1 MNPMEREQMLSLL
14 TSAMKRAGT
23 ESSNAEQGYWYP
35 LSLPTYG
42 PEEVL
47 DAVDAM
53 ASFRTSMSERTRQF
67 EAEFARFNE
76 SKACTMVNSGSSAD
90 LLLSFLLTNPLKP
103 LVPAGSEILVPVVT
117 WPTHAWSPMMAGLK
131 VRFVDVNPFTL
142 NLDLD
147 KLEEAIGPQTRAIFV
162 VHLMGSAC
170 DMDRVLDIARRHN
183 MLVLEDCCEALG
195 ARWRGRSVG
204 SFGIGGAYSFFF
216 SHHIVTMEG
225 GAVVVNDDELADHM
239 RALRAHGWVRNVTSG
254 RFDVSSFDVDP
265 RYAFVNWGFNLR
277 PTELQAA
284 FGLRQLARLPGFNQ
298 RRNVLAERF
307 FRVIARTPWIAHPQ
321 VPTGGEPAWFA
332 LPMVV
337 QPGAPFNRR
346 EFVKYL
352 EAHGVETR
360 PLVAGN
366 LARHPVARLFE
377 ESFRGSFPGADLLHD
392 RGLYIGLSP
401 VTSDQDFDRLISIVE
416 DFLRRF
422 A

>member
-1 MNPMEREQMLSLL
+1 MLSLL
-14 TSAMKRAGT
+14 TSAMKGAATGST
-23 ESSNAEQGYWYP
+23 NADHGYWYP
-35 LSLPTYG
+35 LSVPTYG

-53 ASFRTSMSERTRQF
+53 ASFRTSMGERTRHF
-67 EAEFARFNE
+67 ETEFARVNE
-76 SKACTMVNSGSSAD
+76 SKACAMVNSGSSAD

-103 LVPAGSEILVPVVT
+103 LVPIGSEILVPVVT

-131 VRFVDVNPFTL
+131 VRFVDVNPLTL
-142 NLDLD
+142 NVDLD

-170 DMDRVLDIARRHN
+170 DMDRVLDIAQRHN
-183 MLVLEDCCEALG
+183 LLVLEDCCEALG

-204 SFGIGGAYSFFF
+204 SFGLGGAYSFFF

-239 RALRAHGWVRNVTSG
+239 RALRAHGWTRNVTSG
-254 RFDVSSFDVDP
+254 RFDVSPFDVDP

-307 FRVIARTPWIAHPQ
+307 FSIIARTPWIASPD
-321 VPTGGEPAWFA
+321 VPAGGEPAWFA
-332 LPMVV
+332 LPMVLKN
-337 QPGAPFNRR
+337 GAPFKRR
-346 EFVKYL
+346 EFVNHL
-352 EAHGVETR
+352 ESHGVETR

-366 LARHPVARLFE
+366 LARHPVACLFK
-377 ESFRGSFPGADLLHD
+377 ESFLGSFPGADALHD

-401 VTSDQDFDRLISIVE
+401 MTSDQDFDRMISVVE
-416 DFLRRF
+416 DFLSSF
-422 A
+422 P